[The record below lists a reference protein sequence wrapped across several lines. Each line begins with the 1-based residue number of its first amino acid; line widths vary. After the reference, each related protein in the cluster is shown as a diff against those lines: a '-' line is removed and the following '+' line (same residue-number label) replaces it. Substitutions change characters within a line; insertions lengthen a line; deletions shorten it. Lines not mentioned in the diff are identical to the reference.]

1 MYLNLILYKYIVD
14 LRPGEFKIH
23 WETAGEMM
31 DLRRVSSK
39 SLGMDLEQLA
49 TKMRMN
55 GNIFTRNRD
64 SPFLSNIVDPII
76 SQAQF
81 SITLKSKLLKW
92 RLNGV

>member
-49 TKMRMN
+49 TTVRMN
-55 GNIFTRNRD
+55 GNMFTRNRD
-64 SPFLSNIVDPII
+64 SLFLPHFVDPTI
-76 SQAQF
+76 SRARQGGKCCHNKGAG
-81 SITLKSKLLKW
+81 KP
-92 RLNGV
+92 